1 MALEGRK
8 ADTARWWRNAAGS
21 PCVGELSVTVGGA
34 TVGGATVGDEALA
47 GRALSRSVRAAAVT
61 PGECKEAGDGR
72 EK

>member
-34 TVGGATVGDEALA
+34 TVGDEALA
-47 GRALSRSVRAAAVT
+47 ERALSRSVRAAALT